1 VTFDTWR
8 RIGHAFKLAALI
20 LGMSVMTKRLVLATA
35 IALAAAGSAHAQTS
49 SPAPAW
55 VARSNADAQV
65 LLDAQARF
73 SPESASQLGLPG
85 YDDKVADL
93 KPDTDARQRAALV
106 EVKDKLENMLAAEK
120 DTNVRQDLQIMIHA
134 TDLQIEGID
143 LNDKYLLPY
152 QDVGQLIFGG
162 EFALLKDDVDAKRRP
177 DALKRLECY
186 VGKTPGCTPITQ
198 LAEALTTAKLS
209 DTHLLGPYKGDVAQ
223 QLSNTQHYVQG
234 IRQLYAKYKLDDAE
248 GKAAL
253 DALDAQ
259 LKDYDAWVHS
269 TIVPRQ
275 RDDFRL
281 PEPLYAYNLKQVG
294 IDIPPEELIKQAE
307 LEFVELRS
315 TMQMIAPIVAKDEG
329 IQATDYRD
337 VLKALKTQQLGKDDV
352 VPWYHEVIGKI
363 QDIIRREHI
372 ITLPQ
377 REMQMR
383 LASEAETASTPA
395 PHMDPPPLI
404 NNHGE
409 RGTFVLTMGNPSA
422 KPNSADAYDDFT
434 FKAAAW
440 TLTAHEGRPG
450 HELQFSA
457 MVERGVSLAR
467 SIFAF
472 NSVNV
477 EGWALYSES
486 EMLPY
491 EPPAGQFAA
500 LQARLMRAARAF
512 LDPMLNLGLISKQ
525 RAHDVLRYDVGLSEA
540 MTREELDRYTFN
552 SPGQAT
558 AYFYGYMRLQQLRLQ
573 TELALGKNFN
583 RQAFNDFI
591 VNQGL
596 LPPDQLAEAVRTQ
609 FIPSQPKP

>member
-1 VTFDTWR
+1 MTR
-8 RIGHAFKLAALI
+8 RSALAA
-20 LGMSVMTKRLVLATA
+20 A
-35 IALAAAGSAHAQTS
+35 IALAAAGSIHAQTTQ
-49 SPAPAW
+49 APAW

-73 SPESASQLGLPG
+73 NPENATALGLPG
-85 YDDKVADL
+85 YDDKVIDL
-93 KPDTDARQRAALV
+93 KPNVEARQDAAIAAART
-106 EVKDKLENMLAAEK
+106 KLQGMLATEK
-120 DTNVRQDLQIMIHA
+120 DPNVRQDLQIMIHA
-134 TDLQIEGID
+134 ADLQIEGTD
-143 LNDKYLLPY
+143 LTRKYMLPY
-152 QDVGQLIFGG
+152 ADIGQLIFNG
-162 EFALLKDDVDAKRRP
+162 EFYLLKDNVDAAHRAS
-177 DALKRLECY
+177 ALKRLQCY
-186 VGKTPGCTPITQ
+186 VGQAPGCTPITKQ
-198 LAEALTTAKLS
+198 AQALTDSRLS
-209 DTHLLGPYKGDVAQ
+209 EKSLLGPYKGNVDQ
-223 QLSNTQHYVQG
+223 QLSNTQRYVDG
-234 IRQLYAKYKLDDAE
+234 IRQLFAKYKLDDAQS
-248 GKAAL
+248 KAAL
-253 DALDAQ
+253 DAMTSQ

-281 PEPLYAYNLKQVG
+281 PEPLYAFNLKQVG
-294 IDIPPEELIKQAE
+294 IDIPPEALIKQAQ
-307 LEFVELRS
+307 LEFVEVRS
-315 TMQMIAPIVAKDEG
+315 AMQMMAPVVAKAEG
-329 IQATDYRD
+329 FQATDYRD
-337 VLKALKTQQLGKDDV
+337 VLKALKKQQLGKDDV

-363 QDIIRREHI
+363 EDIIRREHI
-372 ITLPQ
+372 VTLPQ

-383 LASEAETASTPA
+383 LASDAETANVPA

-409 RGTFVLTMGNPSA
+409 RGTFVLTMGNPS
-422 KPNSADAYDDFT
+422 NGGGSSDSAYDDFT

-477 EGWALYSES
+477 EGWALYSEA

-491 EPPAGQFAA
+491 EPPAGQFTT
-500 LQARLMRAARAF
+500 LQFRLIRAARAF
-512 LDPMLNLGLISKQ
+512 LDPMLNLGLISKE

-540 MTREELDRYTFN
+540 MTREELDRFTFN

-558 AYFYGYMRLQQLRLQ
+558 AYFYGYMRLEQLRLQ

-583 RQAFNDFI
+583 HQAFNDFI
-591 VNQGL
+591 IGQGL
-596 LPPDQLAEAVRTQ
+596 LPPDQLADAVRTQ
-609 FIPSQPKP
+609 FIPSQQKP